1 MNLEEARAELL
12 RGLRGE
18 IWDRRVL
25 QAMERVPRE
34 LFVEP
39 GDQHLAYANIP
50 LPIAHGQTISQPY
63 IVALMTQALFLRGKE
78 KVLEIGTGTGYQTAI
93 LAELSRQVV
102 SVERFETLA
111 ERARQRLK
119 LLGYANVEVHVG
131 NGTLGWP
138 QDAPYQAIIVTAG
151 APRVPQELLDQ
162 MDDGGR
168 LVIPVGSRFDQEL
181 LLLVRRG
188 DELERHNLGA
198 CRFVPLTGQAGWSD
212 QGGQP

>member
-50 LPIAHGQTISQPY
+50 LPIAYGQTISQPY

-119 LLGYANVEVHVG
+119 LLDYDNVEVHVG

-168 LVIPVGSRFDQEL
+168 LVIPVGSRFDQDL